1 MFSLPTESSW
11 RYAAGD
17 HNGFSVY
24 VSFNL
29 ISRGDVQGT
38 PLVEMTAD
46 DLLQAV
52 VSGLR
57 SNFLTARAAGCA

>member
-1 MFSLPTESSW
+1 MLSLPAESSW
-11 RYAAGD
+11 RCAAGD
-17 HNGFSVY
+17 HNGFSAY

-46 DLLQAV
+46 DLLRAV
-52 VSGLR
+52 VNGLR